1 MNSITRRSAVAGIG
15 AVALTLAH
23 SRKALAAKNYDI
35 GVTDTE
41 IKLGTTSPYSGPA
54 SAYGVYGQAQTAYF
68 EMINDRGGIN
78 GRKVN
83 LISLDNAFS
92 PPKAVEQ
99 TRKLVESDEVF
110 AIAGFLGTPPNAAVS
125 KYLNG
130 KGVPSL
136 FLTSG
141 AVRFNDPKGFPW
153 IVPFYP
159 SYIAQGAVFGRYLL
173 KAKPNAKIAVQYVN
187 DDLGKD
193 YLRGLK
199 LGLGDRA
206 SQMIVK
212 EISHEMT
219 EPTIESQVVE
229 LKLSGADVF
238 VQLSASK
245 FAAQAIRKVASL
257 GWQPTFII
265 NSNSSS
271 VGATLV
277 PAGLENAKGLITA
290 RWEKNVT
297 DPAEADDAGV
307 KEYKAFA
314 QKYMPRLNLDDATA
328 IPGYNNASAIAHVL
342 KLCGDNLTRAN
353 LLHQATNLKGYTP
366 PLILNGVKCYNSPD
380 NYDAFHNMQ
389 LAQFDGKQWG
399 GMGEMISLEDL
410 KIVSD

>member
-1 MNSITRRSAVAGIG
+1 MNSITRRSAIVGIG
-15 AVALTLAH
+15 TASLALSQPRRAF
-23 SRKALAAKNYDI
+23 AAKNYDI

-54 SAYGVYGQAQTAYF
+54 SAYGVYGQAQSAYF
-68 EMINDRGGIN
+68 EMINDRGGIS
-78 GRKVN
+78 GRKIN

-125 KYLNG
+125 KYLNA

-141 AVRFNDPKGFPW
+141 AVRFNDPKNFPW

-159 SYIAQGAVFGRYLL
+159 SYIAQGVVFGRYLL
-173 KAKPNAKIAVQYVN
+173 KSNPNAKIAVQYVN

-193 YLRGLK
+193 YIRGLK

-219 EPTIESQVVE
+219 EPTIENQVVE
-229 LKLSGADVF
+229 LKASGADVF

-257 GWQPTFII
+257 GWRPTFII

-307 KEYKAFA
+307 REYKAFA

-328 IPGYNNASAIAHVL
+328 IPGYNNAAAIAHVL
-342 KLCGDNLTRAN
+342 KLCGDDLTRAN
-353 LLHQATNLKGYTP
+353 LLRQATNLKDFTP
-366 PLILNGVKCYNSPD
+366 PLILNGVKIYNSPD

-389 LAQFDGKQWG
+389 LAQFDGKQWV

-410 KIVSD
+410 KILSD

>member
-1 MNSITRRSAVAGIG
+1 MRSITRRSAIAGIG
-15 AVALTLAH
+15 AAALTLGR
-23 SRKALAAKNYDI
+23 SRNAYAAKDYDV

-54 SAYGVYGQAQTAYF
+54 SAYGVYGQAQSAYF
-68 EMINDRGGIN
+68 EMVNDRGGIN
-78 GRKVN
+78 GRKIN

-125 KYLNG
+125 KYLNAR
-130 KGVPSL
+130 GVPSL

-141 AVRFNDPKGFPW
+141 AVRFNDPKNFRW

-159 SYIAQGAVFGRYLL
+159 SYVAQGAVFGRYLL
-173 KAKPNAKIAVQYVN
+173 KAKPNGKIAVQYVN
-187 DDLGKD
+187 DDLGRD

-199 LGLGDRA
+199 IGLGARA
-206 SQMIVK
+206 SEMIVK

-219 EPTIESQVVE
+219 EPTIESQLVE
-229 LKLSGADVF
+229 CKVSGADVF

-265 NSNSSS
+265 NSNSAS

-277 PAGLENAKGLITA
+277 PAGLDNAKGLITA

-297 DPAEADDAGV
+297 DPGEADDEGI
-307 KEYKAFA
+307 KGYKAFA

-328 IPGYNNASAIAHVL
+328 IPGYNNAAAIEHVL
-342 KLCGDNLTRAN
+342 KQCGDNLTREN
-353 LLHQATNLKGYTP
+353 LLKQATNLKGYTP
-366 PLILNGVKCYNSPD
+366 PLILNGVKVYNSPD
-380 NYDAFHNMQ
+380 NYDAFHNLQ
-389 LAQFDGKQWG
+389 LTQFDGKQWV
-399 GMGEMISLEDL
+399 GMGDMISLEDL
-410 KIVSD
+410 KILSD

>member
-1 MNSITRRSAVAGIG
+1 MKSVTRRSALAGIG
-15 AVALTLAH
+15 AA
-23 SRKALAAKNYDI
+23 ALAVGRSKSARAANKYDV
-35 GVTDTE
+35 GVTDSE

-54 SAYGVYGQAQTAYF
+54 SAYGIYGQAQSAYF
-68 EMINDRGGIN
+68 EMVNDRGGIN

-141 AVRFNDPKGFPW
+141 ALRFNDPKNFPW

-173 KAKPNAKIAVQYVN
+173 KEKPTGKIAVQYVN
-187 DDLGKD
+187 DDLGRD

-206 SQMIVK
+206 SEMIVK
-212 EISHEMT
+212 ELSHEMT
-219 EPTIESQVVE
+219 EPTIENQIVE
-229 LKLSGADVF
+229 LKASGADVL

-257 GWQPTFII
+257 GWRPTFII

-271 VGATLV
+271 VGGTLE

-297 DPAEADDAGV
+297 DPAEADDEGV
-307 KEYKAFA
+307 KNYKAFA
-314 QKYMPRLNLDDATA
+314 QKYMPKLNLDDATA
-328 IPGYNNASAIAHVL
+328 VPGYNNAAAIEHVL
-342 KLCGDNLTRAN
+342 RLCGDNLTREN
-353 LLHQATNLKGYTP
+353 LLKQATNLKDFMP
-366 PLILNGVKCYNSPD
+366 PLILRGVKVYNSPD

-389 LAQFDGKQWG
+389 LAQFDGKQWHG
-399 GMGEMISLEDL
+399 KGEMISLEDL
-410 KIVSD
+410 KITSE

>member
-1 MNSITRRSAVAGIG
+1 MNPVSRRSALAGIG
-15 AVALTLAH
+15 AAAFALGRSGPAY
-23 SRKALAAKNYDI
+23 AAKNYDV
-35 GVTDTE
+35 GVTDSE

-54 SAYGVYGQAQTAYF
+54 SAYGVYGQAQSAYF
-68 EMINDRGGIN
+68 EMVNDRGGIN

-83 LISLDNAFS
+83 LISLDNAFN

-110 AIAGFLGTPPNAAVS
+110 AVAGFLGTPPNAAVS
-125 KYLNG
+125 KYLNA
-130 KGVPSL
+130 KAVPSL

-141 AVRFNDPKGFPW
+141 ALRFNDPKNYPW

-173 KAKPNAKIAVQYVN
+173 KTKPNGKVAVQYVN
-187 DDLGKD
+187 DDLGRD
-193 YLRGLK
+193 FLRGLK
-199 LGLGDRA
+199 LGLGNRA
-206 SQMIVK
+206 SEMIVK
-212 EISHEMT
+212 ELGHEMA
-219 EPTIESQVVE
+219 EPTIENQIVE
-229 LKLSGADVF
+229 LKASGADVL

-271 VGATLV
+271 VGGTLE
-277 PAGLENAKGLITA
+277 PAGLENSKGLITA

-297 DPAEADDAGV
+297 DPAEADDEGV

-314 QKYMPRLNLDDATA
+314 QKYMPRLNLEDATA
-328 IPGYNNASAIAHVL
+328 VPGYNNAAAIEHVL
-342 KLCGDNLTRAN
+342 KLCGDNLTRDN
-353 LLHQATNLKGYTP
+353 LLKQATNLKDYAP
-366 PLILNGVKCYNSPD
+366 PLILNGVKVYNSPD
-380 NYDAFHNMQ
+380 NYDAFHNLQ
-389 LAQFDGKQWG
+389 LAQFDGKKWV

-410 KIVSD
+410 TITSD

>member
-1 MNSITRRSAVAGIG
+1 MSIITRRSVLAGLG
-15 AVALTLAH
+15 ATSLISGRSRTAH
-23 SRKALAAKNYDI
+23 AAKNYDV

-54 SAYGVYGQAQTAYF
+54 SGYGVYGQAQSAYF
-68 EMINDRGGIN
+68 EMVNDRGGIN
-78 GRKVN
+78 GRKIN

-99 TRKLVESDEVF
+99 TRRLVEADEVF

-125 KYLNG
+125 KYLNA

-141 AVRFNDPKGFPW
+141 ALRFNDPKNFPW

-159 SYIAQGAVFGRYLL
+159 SYVAQGAVFGRYLL
-173 KAKPNAKIAVQYVN
+173 KAKPKGKIAVQYVN
-187 DDLGKD
+187 DDLGRD
-193 YLRGLK
+193 FLRGLK

-206 SQMIVK
+206 PEMIVR
-212 EISHEMT
+212 ELSHEMA
-219 EPTIESQVVE
+219 EPTIENQIVE
-229 LKLSGADVF
+229 LKTSGADVL

-271 VGATLV
+271 VGATLE
-277 PAGLENAKGLITA
+277 PAGLENSKGLITA

-297 DPAEADDAGV
+297 DPAEADDDGV
-307 KEYKAFA
+307 KGYKAFA
-314 QKYMPRLNLDDATA
+314 QKYMPRLNLSDATA
-328 IPGYNNASAIAHVL
+328 VPGYNNAAAIEHVL
-342 KLCGDNLTRAN
+342 KLCGDNLTREN
-353 LLHQATNLKGYTP
+353 LLKQATNLKDYTP
-366 PLILNGVKCYNSPD
+366 PLILGGVKVYNSPD

-389 LAQFDGKQWG
+389 LVQFDGKQWV

-410 KIVSD
+410 KITLE

>member
-1 MNSITRRSAVAGIG
+1 VNSMTRRSAIAAVG
-15 AVALTLAH
+15 AAALALGG
-23 SRKALAAKNYDI
+23 SKKACAAKNYDI

-54 SAYGVYGQAQTAYF
+54 SAYGVYGQAQSAYF
-68 EMINDRGGIN
+68 EMVNDRGGIN
-78 GRKVN
+78 GRRVN
-83 LISLDNAFS
+83 LVSLDNAFS

-125 KYLNG
+125 KYLNS

-141 AVRFNDPKGFPW
+141 ALRFNDPKNFPW

-173 KAKPNAKIAVQYVN
+173 KAKPNGKIAVQYVN
-187 DDLGKD
+187 DDLGRD

-199 LGLGDRA
+199 LGLGNRA
-206 SQMIVK
+206 SEMIVK
-212 EISHEMT
+212 ELSHEMA
-219 EPTIESQVVE
+219 EPTIESQIVE
-229 LKLSGADVF
+229 LKVTGADVF

-265 NSNSSS
+265 NSNSASI
-271 VGATLV
+271 GATLV
-277 PAGLENAKGLITA
+277 PAGVENAKGLITA
-290 RWEKNVT
+290 RWEKNVS
-297 DPAEADDAGV
+297 DPAEADDEGV
-307 KEYKAFA
+307 KDFKTFA
-314 QKYMPRLNLDDATA
+314 KKYMPRLDLADATA
-328 IPGYNNASAIAHVL
+328 VPGYNNAAAIEHVL
-342 KLCGDNLTRAN
+342 KLCGDNLTREN
-353 LLHQATNLKGYTP
+353 LLKQATSLKDYTP
-366 PLILNGVKCYNSPD
+366 PLILKDVKIYNSPD
-380 NYDAFHNMQ
+380 NYDAFHNLQ
-389 LAQFDGKQWG
+389 LAQFDGKQWV

-410 KIVSD
+410 KIVTE

>member
-1 MNSITRRSAVAGIG
+1 MKTITRRSAIAGIG
-15 AVALTLAH
+15 TVAF
-23 SRKALAAKNYDI
+23 ALGYPGRSFAATNYDV

-68 EMINDRGGIN
+68 EMVNDRGGIN

-125 KYLNG
+125 KYLNS

-141 AVRFNDPKGFPW
+141 AVRFNDPKGFRW

-159 SYIAQGAVFGRYLL
+159 SYVAQGAVFGRYLL
-173 KAKPNAKIAVQYVN
+173 RAKPNGKIAVQYVN
-187 DDLGKD
+187 DDLGRD

-199 LGLGDRA
+199 LGLGAR
-206 SQMIVK
+206 SSEMIVK

-229 LKLSGADVF
+229 CKASGADVF

-245 FAAQAIRKVASL
+245 FAAQAIRKAASL

-265 NSNSSS
+265 NSNSAS

-290 RWEKNVT
+290 RWEKDVT
-297 DPAEADDAGV
+297 DPAEAGDDGI
-307 KEYKAFA
+307 KGYKAFA

-328 IPGYNNASAIAHVL
+328 VPGYNNAAAIEHVL
-342 KLCGDNLTRAN
+342 NLCGDNLTREN
-353 LLHQATNLKGYTP
+353 LLKQATNLRDYTP
-366 PLILNGVKCYNSPD
+366 PLILNGVKIYNSPD

-389 LAQFDGKQWG
+389 LAQFNGKQWV

-410 KIVSD
+410 NIISE

>member
-1 MNSITRRSAVAGIG
+1 MKKITRRSALAGIG
-15 AVALTLAH
+15 TAAFALGT
-23 SRKALAAKNYDI
+23 SRNSFAAKNYDV

-54 SAYGVYGQAQTAYF
+54 SAYGIYGQAQTAYF
-68 EMINDRGGIN
+68 EMVNDRGGIN

-141 AVRFNDPKGFPW
+141 ALRFNDPKNFPW

-173 KAKPNAKIAVQYVN
+173 KAKPQGKIAVQYVN
-187 DDLGKD
+187 DDLGRD
-193 YLRGLK
+193 FLRGLK
-199 LGLGDRA
+199 IGLGNRA
-206 SQMIVK
+206 PEMIVK
-212 EISHEMT
+212 ELGHEMA
-219 EPTIESQVVE
+219 EPTIENQIVE
-229 LKLSGADVF
+229 LKASGADVL

-271 VGATLV
+271 VGGTLE

-297 DPAEADDAGV
+297 DPAEAEDEGIKD
-307 KEYKAFA
+307 YKAFA
-314 QKYMPRLNLDDATA
+314 QKYMPRLNLEDATA
-328 IPGYNNASAIAHVL
+328 VPGYNNAAAIEHVL
-342 KLCGDNLTRAN
+342 KLCGDNLTREN
-353 LLHQATNLKGYTP
+353 LLKQATNLKDYTP
-366 PLILNGVKCYNSPD
+366 PLILKGVKVYNSSD
-380 NYDAFHNMQ
+380 NYDAFHNLQ
-389 LAQFDGKQWG
+389 LAQFDGKQWA
-399 GMGEMISLEDL
+399 GMGDMISLEDL
-410 KIVSD
+410 TLTSD

>member
-1 MNSITRRSAVAGIG
+1 MP
-15 AVALTLAH
+15 LH
-23 SRKALAAKNYDI
+23 SHWVTPEKSYAAKDYDV

-68 EMINDRGGIN
+68 EMVNDRGGIN

-125 KYLNG
+125 KYLNS

-159 SYIAQGAVFGRYLL
+159 SYVAQGAVFGRYLL
-173 KAKPNAKIAVQYVN
+173 KTKPNGKIAVQYVN
-187 DDLGKD
+187 DDLGRD

-199 LGLGDRA
+199 LGLGRRGFGDDCQGNQSRNDRA
-206 SQMIVK
+206 
-212 EISHEMT
+212 HDR
-219 EPTIESQVVE
+219 EPDRRMQV
-229 LKLSGADVF
+229 SGADVF

-265 NSNSSS
+265 NSNSAS

-290 RWEKNVT
+290 RWEKTVT
-297 DPAEADDAGV
+297 DPAEADDEGV
-307 KEYKAFA
+307 KGYKAFA

-328 IPGYNNASAIAHVL
+328 IPGYNNAAAIEHVL
-342 KLCGDNLTRAN
+342 KLCGDNLTREN
-353 LLHQATNLKGYTP
+353 LLKQATNLKGYTP
-366 PLILNGVKCYNSPD
+366 PLILEGVKIYNSPD

-389 LAQFDGKQWG
+389 LAQFDGKQWV

-410 KIVSD
+410 KILSE

>member
-1 MNSITRRSAVAGIG
+1 MKSITRRSTIAGLG
-15 AVALTLAH
+15 AAALLLGRTE
-23 SRKALAAKNYDI
+23 KARAGKNYDV
-35 GVTDTE
+35 GVTDSE

-54 SAYGVYGQAQTAYF
+54 SAYGVYGQAQSAYF
-68 EMINDRGGIN
+68 EMVNDRGGIN
-78 GRKVN
+78 GRKIN
-83 LISLDNAFS
+83 LISLDNAFN

-141 AVRFNDPKGFPW
+141 ALRFNDPKNFPW

-173 KAKPNAKIAVQYVN
+173 KAKPNGKVAVQYVN
-187 DDLGKD
+187 DDLGRD
-193 YLRGLK
+193 FLRGLK
-199 LGLGDRA
+199 LGLGNRA
-206 SQMIVK
+206 AEMIVA
-212 EISHEMT
+212 ELGHEMA
-219 EPTIESQVVE
+219 EPTIENQIVE
-229 LKLSGADVF
+229 LKASGADVL

-271 VGATLV
+271 VGGTLE
-277 PAGLENAKGLITA
+277 PAGLENSKGLITA

-297 DPAEADDAGV
+297 DPAEADDEGV
-307 KEYKAFA
+307 KAYRAFA
-314 QKYMPRLNLDDATA
+314 QKYMPRLNLEDATA
-328 IPGYNNASAIAHVL
+328 VPGYNNAAAIEHVL
-342 KLCGDNLTRAN
+342 KQCGDNLTREN
-353 LLHQATNLKGYTP
+353 LLKQATNLKDYAP
-366 PLILNGVKCYNSPD
+366 PLILNGVKIYNSPD

-389 LAQFDGKQWG
+389 LAQFDGKKWV
-399 GMGEMISLEDL
+399 GMGDMISLEDL
-410 KIVSD
+410 TITSN

>member
-1 MNSITRRSAVAGIG
+1 MNSITRRSVVAGIG
-15 AVALTLAH
+15 AVSLTLGRSGRAF
-23 SRKALAAKNYDI
+23 AAKNYDT

-54 SAYGVYGQAQTAYF
+54 SAYGVYGQAQSAYF

-78 GRKVN
+78 GRRVN

-125 KYLNG
+125 KYLNA

-141 AVRFNDPKGFPW
+141 AVRFNDPKNFPW

-173 KAKPNAKIAVQYVN
+173 KAKPGGKIAVQYVN

-193 YLRGLK
+193 YIRGLK

-219 EPTIESQVVE
+219 EPTIENQVVE
-229 LKLSGADVF
+229 LKASGADVF

-290 RWEKNVT
+290 RWEKTVT
-297 DPAEADDAGV
+297 DLAEANDEGV
-307 KEYKAFA
+307 KEFKAFA

-328 IPGYNNASAIAHVL
+328 TPGYNNAAAIAHVL
-342 KLCGDNLTRAN
+342 KLCGDDLTRAN
-353 LLHQATNLKGYTP
+353 LLRQATNLKDFTP
-366 PLILNGVKCYNSPD
+366 PLILNGVKIYNSPD

-389 LAQFDGKQWG
+389 LAQFDGKQWV